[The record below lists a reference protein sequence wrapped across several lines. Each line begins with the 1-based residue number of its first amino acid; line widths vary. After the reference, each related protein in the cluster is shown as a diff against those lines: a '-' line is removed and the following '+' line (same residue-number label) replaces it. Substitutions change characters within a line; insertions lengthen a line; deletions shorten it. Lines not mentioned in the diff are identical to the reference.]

1 MMILFSALICAY
13 LIGER
18 FGYDMGF
25 AAFFAMIVLSR
36 ADK

>member
-1 MMILFSALICAY
+1 MVVFCALICTY